1 MLTNS
6 EIKNMKLQAN
16 TQRPNQLHY
25 AIFQS
30 SDRECLFQG
39 FKHWDESKASKYRQ
53 VCTVDFF
60 AGNIIDGGD
69 YYIDSLDEVFAVL
82 NGACSERVYDTHVK
96 GYGIVEGVRKSD
108 GVEYCFRD
116 MHSLSVG
123 DVIVDSTGPVDK
135 AFLVDSYG
143 FKEIE
148 FNVEKEERFIPYYD
162 LTPAQQEGASL

>member
-6 EIKNMKLQAN
+6 EIENMKVQAN
-16 TQRPNQLHY
+16 NERPNSLHY

-30 SDRECLFQG
+30 NDRECLFQG

-53 VCTVDFF
+53 VCTVDYF
-60 AGNIIDGGD
+60 GGLIIEGGD
-69 YYIDSLDEVFAVL
+69 HYIDTLDEVFAIL
-82 NGACSERVYDTHVK
+82 NGARSESEYDAHVK
-96 GYGIVEGVRKSD
+96 GFGIVEGVRKSD

-135 AFLVDSYG
+135 AYLVDSFG
-143 FKEIE
+143 FQEIE
-148 FNVEKEERFIPYYD
+148 FNVEKEERFIPHFD
-162 LTPAQQEGASL
+162 LTLAAQAEASL